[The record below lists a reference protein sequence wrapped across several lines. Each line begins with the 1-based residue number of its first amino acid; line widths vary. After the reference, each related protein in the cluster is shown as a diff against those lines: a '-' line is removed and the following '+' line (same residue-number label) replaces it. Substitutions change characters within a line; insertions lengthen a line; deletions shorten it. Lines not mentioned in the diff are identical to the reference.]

1 MPHSLFSKSF
11 KTLPKAKRL
20 CLQLRLHSKRA
31 FRATQK
37 NLGIEENSH
46 FLQSHRV
53 RIDRFG
59 SLLPFGEELSD
70 GIFSIVENES
80 DTLEALGYVLEISPQ
95 TGASMELAHHL
106 ESLISSDLP
115 SGTGL
120 QVSLFASPDIDWAS
134 KAYCY
139 SRTPACVASEELISQ
154 AQVLESLA
162 THRARFLQSG
172 THQDLVTGEP
182 FRIRHF
188 RAWISVTIPVKN
200 HSPDLFVQIQKVKT
214 LRTRHIATLKTFHLY
229 AFTWNANTLRRTLGQ
244 LVNPQKF
251 FLGTKNDA
259 FHELDHSCANPHDRL
274 ADQVVD
280 RDTQIKILENGIR
293 FDSNLKNGESVCA
306 IGLSVQGYPSDY
318 ALPLVQTWLG
328 SDKENFPCPF
338 VFTTAIHFPDYEKTK
353 SHANL
358 MAARSKQIAASE
370 VAHYLPSLRKRA
382 QDYEVVTE
390 EYAKNGALVQV
401 VHQALLFAPTGSEPQ
416 AIEAMRSV
424 MKSAHLEV
432 TEDRC
437 MHLQAFLASLPM
449 TLTTTFASD
458 IKLARRFT
466 TKTLT
471 SLCHMVPILAEFTG
485 SGARDNEE
493 SLTPLLLL
501 NGRHGQIT
509 PIDPFA
515 NSGNFNAII
524 VGSSGSGKSALTND
538 LITGNLGTGGKTYVI
553 DVGGSYRKL
562 SHLLG
567 GQWIEYTKDQYL
579 VINPFELVRDI
590 SDDMGYLMPI
600 LVEMVSPNENLCDYS
615 YSVLRDHAAYILRQ
629 AHEEKRLAQIDDLVE
644 SLQRSIRNPLIEN
657 TETNEP
663 DQRILDLATQLSAFA
678 SNGLYGHYF
687 TGHSTVNFTSN
698 FMVLEL
704 EGLKSRK
711 NLQSV
716 VLLCLIFLI
725 YQELNNGDLTQ
736 PKMVVIDEAW
746 DLLSHKHAE
755 KFIETGYRRARKQ
768 NASFITITQSFADY
782 YQNDTALAALANA
795 DLRFILRQKPDS
807 IDFLEKE
814 KKISLTPWEIR
825 AIKSLRLK
833 EEAYAECLFMSP
845 DTPSAVLQIRF
856 DAFSRLL
863 YSTKASDMARIQTL
877 MQKGFSLHDAILEI
891 IRSQQKA

>member
-1 MPHSLFSKSF
+1 M
-11 KTLPKAKRL
+11 
-20 CLQLRLHSKRA
+20 
-31 FRATQK
+31 
-37 NLGIEENSH
+37 
-46 FLQSHRV
+46 
-53 RIDRFG
+53 
-59 SLLPFGEELSD
+59 
-70 GIFSIVENES
+70 
-80 DTLEALGYVLEISPQ
+80 
-95 TGASMELAHHL
+95 
-106 ESLISSDLP
+106 
-115 SGTGL
+115 
-120 QVSLFASPDIDWAS
+120 
-134 KAYCY
+134 
-139 SRTPACVASEELISQ
+139 
-154 AQVLESLA
+154 
-162 THRARFLQSG
+162 
-172 THQDLVTGEP
+172 
-182 FRIRHF
+182 
-188 RAWISVTIPVKN
+188 
-200 HSPDLFVQIQKVKT
+200 
-214 LRTRHIATLKTFHLY
+214 
-229 AFTWNANTLRRTLGQ
+229 
-244 LVNPQKF
+244 
-251 FLGTKNDA
+251 
-259 FHELDHSCANPHDRL
+259 
-274 ADQVVD
+274 
-280 RDTQIKILENGIR
+280 
-293 FDSNLKNGESVCA
+293 
-306 IGLSVQGYPSDY
+306 
-318 ALPLVQTWLG
+318 QTWLG
-328 SDKENFPCPF
+328 SDKENIPCPF

-370 VAHYLPSLRKRA
+370 VAHYLPSLKKRA

-401 VHQALLFAPTGSEPQ
+401 VHQALLFAPMGSEPQ

-458 IKLARRFT
+458 IKLARRFTTKTLTSLCHMVPILAEFTGSGARDNEESLTPLLLLNGRHGKLARRFT

-615 YSVLRDHAAYILRQ
+615 YSVLRDHVAYILRQ

-644 SLQRSIRNPLIEN
+644 SLQRGIRNPLIEN

-863 YSTKASDMARIQTL
+863 YSTKASEIRAIKSLRLKEEAYAECLFMSPDTPSAVLQIRFDAFSRLLYSTKASDMARIQTL
-877 MQKGFSLHDAILEI
+877 MQKGFSLQDAILEI